1 MKFILISAALAVLLC
16 FAPASVSAQGK
27 TCNLKEIDM
36 CVTNWYYDQ
45 SGIPSN
51 EKVMR
56 KACSSSRT
64 LVKCLHTYFD
74 RCSSPA
80 VRETLKLFLAAIVNP
95 FLEVCAKPVGDEART
110 EMYHYAKCLNGNA
123 KKIQVCGEENKN
135 VIFYLLDSHYLNR
148 VPIVCCNA
156 KLASDCTY
164 KKTVELCGQ
173 DHADWQ
179 KKYYSAMD
187 IIRDICHQFNPYNE
201 SCKDFLVPE
210 NWVSKE
216 DPKAPLSRMI
226 NAFF

>member
-1 MKFILISAALAVLLC
+1 MISFFYPFPLA
-16 FAPASVSAQGK
+16 
-27 TCNLKEIDM
+27 
-36 CVTNWYYDQ
+36 
-45 SGIPSN
+45 
-51 EKVMR
+51 
-56 KACSSSRT
+56 
-64 LVKCLHTYFD
+64 
-74 RCSSPA
+74 
-80 VRETLKLFLAAIVNP
+80 LKLFLAAIVNP

-187 IIRDICHQFNPYNE
+187 IIRDICHRKFLPSYNWGF
-201 SCKDFLVPE
+201 FL
-210 NWVSKE
+210 K
-216 DPKAPLSRMI
+216 KGRGY
-226 NAFF
+226 FFALF